1 MIGERG
7 GLGTTA
13 FATLALRTRA
23 VVLVVAALIL
33 NINCPAAR
41 AGEEVDALLVLAADT
56 SYSIDAPKFELQR
69 QGYARAI
76 ANPRVVNAILSGAS
90 RRIAAC
96 FVEWSGV
103 TWQDLVIDW
112 TLIGEAESAHRFGQ
126 RILQAPRSFPER
138 TSISAAIDF
147 ATAQIERAPFRSG
160 RRIIDLSGDGDNN
173 AGRSA
178 TSARDEAVAK
188 GITINGLAILS
199 DDPREHTNP
208 TGGLRDYYSR
218 NVIGGPG
225 AFVMVS
231 EGFDS
236 FGRVLVKK
244 LVTEIASAPHLQHAT
259 AR

>member
-1 MIGERG
+1 MTRG
-7 GLGTTA
+7 GGFRTTA
-13 FATLALRTRA
+13 FAALAVRSR
-23 VVLVVAALIL
+23 ALIL
-33 NINCPAAR
+33 VAAVLILKIDSPAAC
-41 AGEEVDALLVLAADT
+41 AGEEVDVLLVLAADA

-76 ANPRVVNAILSGAS
+76 ANPRVVDAILSGAS

-96 FVEWSGV
+96 FLEWSGV
-103 TWQDLVIDW
+103 TWQDLVIAW
-112 TLIGEAESAHRFGQ
+112 TLVGDAQSARRFGE

-173 AGRSA
+173 AGRST

-208 TGGLRDYYSR
+208 SGGLRDYYSR

-236 FGRVLVKK
+236 FGKVLVKK
-244 LVTEIASAPHLQHAT
+244 LVTEIASAPYLQHAA